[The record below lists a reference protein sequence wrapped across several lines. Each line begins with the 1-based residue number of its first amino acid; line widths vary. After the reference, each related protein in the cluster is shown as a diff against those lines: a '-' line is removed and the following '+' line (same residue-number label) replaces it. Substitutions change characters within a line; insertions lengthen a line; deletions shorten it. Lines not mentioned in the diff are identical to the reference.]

1 MSLLVDRDTAF
12 MLVSFMIIVMFTVA
26 LKVGKT
32 DMDIVLTF
40 FLTFTGVLGI
50 AALAMH
56 YL

>member
-1 MSLLVDRDTAF
+1 